1 EITAEFHLFLTDD
14 SDVANSSIPAQ
25 VNARLTPIFAFQHK
39 SATKEKI
46 LAEKRDFAEW
56 KTEAGFVFSAFK
68 LAKDNQPIIRF
79 YQTASE
85 PKLLTTERPW
95 QNSTILEE
103 TTGDAKKQFT
113 ASPNEII
120 TLKGV

>member
-1 EITAEFHLFLTDD
+1 MSQIAPSSTSKRTLD
-14 SDVANSSIPAQ
+14 SYFCIPTQISNERKNSRRKQ
-25 VNARLTPIFAFQHK
+25 R
-39 SATKEKI
+39 
-46 LAEKRDFAEW
+46 FAEW
-56 KTEAGFVFSAFK
+56 ETEDGFVFSAFK
-68 LAKDNQPIIRF
+68 IAKDNQPIIRF

-95 QNSTILEE
+95 QKSTILEE

>member
-1 EITAEFHLFLTDD
+1 
-14 SDVANSSIPAQ
+14 AQ

-46 LAEKRDFAEW
+46 LAENRDFAEW
-56 KTEAGFVFSAFK
+56 ETEDGFVFSAFK
-68 LAKDNQPIIRF
+68 IAKDNQPIIRF

-95 QNSTILEE
+95 QKSTILEE
-103 TTGDAKKQFT
+103 TMGDAKKQFT